1 MPMHEIGWEPCEG
14 EAKWRGPLRAFAGGS
29 ARSWQAAS
37 PCSSLLLSSAR
48 PLAQRRPPS
57 NGLGS
62 PSPLRRPI
70 ARAPPRSGSPG
81 IGRVRSTTN
90 FSESSLDTNL
100 WVPQL
105 TATSGYIA
113 GPDCY
118 VDTPQT
124 ISLSGGYLNLSVA
137 RVPKFK
143 CVGAYSSSYVAGM
156 VSTSGKFTQTYGAF
170 EVNAKL
176 PTATIGGL
184 QETFWLYPQTLTYG
198 AWPDSGEIDFAE
210 FYSDFSTLDIPY
222 IHYSQS
228 SSDPDATT
236 DKCTITPNQFNTYG
250 VDWTP
255 TSLTILY
262 NGQVC
267 LVDHPTTGSEP
278 FNEPFF
284 LVLTQALGL
293 TGPNAVTAKTPLPAT
308 TSIDWVRAWSPAA

>member
-1 MPMHEIGWEPCEG
+1 MERTAARVRGRIG
-14 EAKWRGPLRAFAGGS
+14 AILAGGVALLITALIVGAPVGSTS
-29 ARSWQAAS
+29 AAIE
-37 PCSSLLLSSAR
+37 R
-48 PLAQRRPPS
+48 PWVSQPPPPPNCQGATPLGLAG
-57 NGLGS
+57 NW
-62 PSPLRRPI
+62 
-70 ARAPPRSGSPG
+70 
-81 IGRVRSTTN
+81 TCTFDDE